1 MTVRLTDTLPIPWR
15 IPIPTE
21 IFQLD
26 KYKEDVGKMYNR
38 ITLFLVL
45 RDDIANEVKD
55 SDTEPE
61 LWMSGDVY
69 EVSVKLM

>member
-1 MTVRLTDTLPIPWR
+1 MAYPDGSEILTLPDR
-15 IPIPTE
+15 PTE

-26 KYKEDVGKMYNR
+26 KYKEDIGKTYNR

-45 RDDIANEVKD
+45 RDDIANEGKD

-69 EVSVKLM
+69 EVSVKSM